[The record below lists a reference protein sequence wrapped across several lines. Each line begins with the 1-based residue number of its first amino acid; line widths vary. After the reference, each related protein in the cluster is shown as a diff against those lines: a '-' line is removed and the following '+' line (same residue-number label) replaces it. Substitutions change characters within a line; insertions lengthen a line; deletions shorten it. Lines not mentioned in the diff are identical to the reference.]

1 MGAVEDGLGDAA
13 GEEVEDECQP
23 EGVVAE
29 EGEEGEVDGE
39 EHGHGAEHRHQ

>member
-1 MGAVEDGLGDAA
+1 MIPIHLPVCCGGRESEGAVGAVEDGLGDAA

-29 EGEEGEVDGE
+29 EGE
-39 EHGHGAEHRHQ
+39 